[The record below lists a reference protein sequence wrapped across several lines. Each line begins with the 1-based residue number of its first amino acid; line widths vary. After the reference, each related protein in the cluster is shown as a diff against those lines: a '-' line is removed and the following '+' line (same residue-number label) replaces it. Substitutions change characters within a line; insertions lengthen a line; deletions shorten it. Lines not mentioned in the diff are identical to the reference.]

1 MGRLMPFF
9 NKLVS
14 LCVKRIFGFKIYEAQ
29 AFTLKDTEP
38 LFHLLHPGA
47 MYGGEVHDKAWMM
60 R

>member
-1 MGRLMPFF
+1 MPFF

-38 LFHLLHPGA
+38 RFHLLHPGA